1 MVELCLF
8 QFVVCTCIYDLF
20 LIFYTGRD
28 IFVNKNTGHTVTDE
42 NLIPKEEREGIK
54 DSSFNLL
61 YCRSLFIH
69 EDRYTIFLKVQEA
82 PSVDFEDLFLFF

>member
-54 DSSFNLL
+54 DLSFRLL
-61 YCRSLFIH
+61 YLYLYMRIN
-69 EDRYTIFLKVQEA
+69 YFLKSAGSTQC
-82 PSVDFEDLFLFF
+82 

>member
-8 QFVVCTCIYDLF
+8 QFVVCTCINDLF

-54 DSSFNLL
+54 DSSFRLL

-69 EDRYTIFLKVQEA
+69 EDI
-82 PSVDFEDLFLFF
+82 LFS

>member
-8 QFVVCTCIYDLF
+8 QFVVCTCINDLF

-42 NLIPKEEREGIK
+42 NLIPKEEREGIN
-54 DSSFNLL
+54 DLSFRLL
-61 YCRSLFIH
+61 YLYLYMRI
-69 EDRYTIFLKVQEA
+69 YYFLKSAGSTQC
-82 PSVDFEDLFLFF
+82 

>member
-8 QFVVCTCIYDLF
+8 QFVVCTCINDLF

-42 NLIPKEEREGIK
+42 NLIPKEEREGT
-54 DSSFNLL
+54 L
-61 YCRSLFIH
+61 
-69 EDRYTIFLKVQEA
+69 
-82 PSVDFEDLFLFF
+82 

>member
-8 QFVVCTCIYDLF
+8 QFVVCTCINDLF

-42 NLIPKEEREGIK
+42 NLIPREEREGTCIK
-54 DSSFNLL
+54 DSSLDCYTVDL
-61 YCRSLFIH
+61 YLHMRI
-69 EDRYTIFLKVQEA
+69 YYFLKSAGSTQC
-82 PSVDFEDLFLFF
+82 

>member
-42 NLIPKEEREGIK
+42 SLIPKEEREGIK
-54 DSSFNLL
+54 DLSFRLL
-61 YCRSLFIH
+61 YLYLYMRI
-69 EDRYTIFLKVQEA
+69 YYFLKSAGSTQC
-82 PSVDFEDLFLFF
+82 

>member
-8 QFVVCTCIYDLF
+8 QFVVCTCINDLF

-54 DSSFNLL
+54 DLSFRLL
-61 YCRSLFIH
+61 YLYLHMRI
-69 EDRYTIFLKVQEA
+69 YYFLKSAGSTQC
-82 PSVDFEDLFLFF
+82 